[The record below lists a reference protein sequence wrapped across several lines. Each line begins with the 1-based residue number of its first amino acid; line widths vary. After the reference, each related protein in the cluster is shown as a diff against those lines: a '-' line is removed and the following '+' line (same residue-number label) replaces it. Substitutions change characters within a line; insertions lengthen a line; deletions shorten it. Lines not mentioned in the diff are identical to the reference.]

1 MKHNGSRIFNG
12 TAGPPQQTSL
22 HHLNNHLL
30 NPNPFV
36 TKSIHHLNNLNS
48 FNYSTGNQ
56 PNSSFVH
63 KSHHQFNN
71 YHYLAP
77 SSSNYHHYYPY
88 PLDSKGLYRIN
99 SALNLD
105 HIEFETSLKREFGSV
120 SSIGALSNN
129 YPHHSPFSAQ
139 TISTNPNHHHHP
151 NAVAPLHPNQE
162 HLLSFYSILK
172 EFKRQN
178 LENGHQNGHHPPNG
192 HLTGH
197 PNGHLTNGC
206 KSFVTSSS
214 NKIHDYLRARSE
226 MSNVDL
232 VTNGNLAKGS
242 NYDKL
247 AHLHDNKKVFPSFAV
262 DGAFPNKLITNHPY
276 LVTTNHHHHPSSS
289 PYHAANE
296 LSAGASLSAY
306 HSSNC
311 KLTNITN
318 RPASLIGSNKAL
330 DDCVQPSPRVKKK
343 LSYKIWEISKSD
355 KATKSK
361 PSAKMSGESSNK
373 GESASTVDG
382 SSTRAIFKKFTRI
395 GSSKNVSSSSNSN
408 ASSAEQATIQ
418 EEYRSLNQAVSTTH
432 LADDPEVRFEE
443 KLRKKGR
450 HFLLPLC
457 FLCELQLL

>member
-12 TAGPPQQTSL
+12 TAGPPQPSSL

-48 FNYSTGNQ
+48 FNYSTGNNP

-63 KSHHQFNN
+63 KSHQFNN

-77 SSSNYHHYYPY
+77 SNYHHYYHPY

-105 HIEFETSLKREFGSV
+105 HIEFETNLKREFGSV

-129 YPHHSPFSAQ
+129 YPFSAAQPFS
-139 TISTNPNHHHHP
+139 TGPNPHSTTHHNHHHHHHHP
-151 NAVAPLHPNQE
+151 STNSHHHSNAVAPLHSNQE

-178 LENGHQNGHHPPNG
+178 LENGGG
-192 HLTGH
+192 AGH
-197 PNGHLTNGC
+197 PTG
-206 KSFVTSSS
+206 KSFVTGSS

-226 MSNVDL
+226 MSNADP
-232 VTNGNLAKGS
+232 VTNGAPNLAKSS

-247 AHLHDNKKVFPSFAV
+247 ANTDPHKKLFPGFAV
-262 DGAFPNKLITNHPY
+262 DGAYPNKLITNHHPY
-276 LVTTNHHHHPSSS
+276 LVTPNHHSS
-289 PYHAANE
+289 PSPFHPE
-296 LSAGASLSAY
+296 LSASAGLSAY

-311 KLTNITN
+311 KLTAAGNHS
-318 RPASLIGSNKAL
+318 SLIGSNLAL

-343 LSYKIWEISKSD
+343 LTYKIWEINKSD
-355 KATKSK
+355 KAVRNNSK
-361 PSAKMSGESSNK
+361 QQSSKMSGEQSSNK
-373 GESASTVDG
+373 SESTVDG

-408 ASSAEQATIQ
+408 ASGEQATIQ

-432 LADDPEVRFEE
+432 LDDPEVRFEE
-443 KLRKKGR
+443 KLRKKGGCR
-450 HFLLPLC
+450 FLMQIR
-457 FLCELQLL
+457 QLL